1 MSAVLLTSSY
11 SVVKLLIVRIEL
23 SRTSTYRKPSRRMH
37 VELTPDESQHIR
49 ALMVKAS
56 VFGDRWP
63 VENQLALF
71 ADTPL
76 PEDWKEEKKDLTV
89 LGHVI
94 VDRK

>member
-1 MSAVLLTSSY
+1 MKFTDIQNRNITSKY
-11 SVVKLLIVRIEL
+11 IEENFEA
-23 SRTSTYRKPSRRMH
+23 MH
-37 VELTPDESQHIR
+37 VELTPEESQHVR
-49 ALMVKAS
+49 DLVVKAS

-63 VENQLALF
+63 VEHRFALF

-76 PEDWKEEKKDLTV
+76 PEDWKEEKKDSTI